1 MLFKDVVK
9 KLYPGNKAKQKEYTE
24 TYNSA
29 KTHMTHSSAD
39 SYARGEVRRKFNKPS
54 DSIPKAGRKGYVGTV
69 KAKIS
74 DDKSKYYSDLRRFN
88 EGVTDRDPRKGRKF
102 RK

>member
-1 MLFKDVVK
+1 MLFRDVVK

-39 SYARGEVRRKFNKPS
+39 SFARGEVRRKFTKT
-54 DSIPKAGRKGYVGTV
+54 RK
-69 KAKIS
+69 
-74 DDKSKYYSDLRRFN
+74 
-88 EGVTDRDPRKGRKF
+88 
-102 RK
+102 